1 MKTKKQYGESN
12 DLNLKTVIA
21 LSRSNNKMQKRS
33 NAIFR
38 DAGLT
43 TMQFS
48 VLEVLYH
55 KGDLKIGEIISKI
68 LATGGNMT
76 VVINNLEK
84 EKLIEKCPDPKDS
97 RASVISITEKGK
109 KKMEDVFPKH
119 LQDLEIFFSKI
130 TEEEKKNLIQILKKL
145 DE

>member
-1 MKTKKQYGESN
+1 MKTKKHYGESN

-21 LSRSNNKMQKRS
+21 LSRTNNKLQKRS
-33 NAIFR
+33 NTIFR
-38 DAGLT
+38 EAGLT

-55 KGDLKIGEIISKI
+55 KGDLKIGEIIKKI

-84 EKLIEKCPDPKDS
+84 EKLIEKCSDPTDS
-97 RASVISITEKGK
+97 RASVISITDKGK
-109 KKMEDVFPKH
+109 KKMEEIFPKH
-119 LQDLEIFFSKI
+119 LLDLETFFSKI
-130 TEEEKKNLIQILKKL
+130 SEDEKKNLIQILKKL
-145 DE
+145 ND

>member
-1 MKTKKQYGESN
+1 MNIKKSYGEGN

-21 LSRSNNKMQKRS
+21 LSRTNNKMQKRS
-33 NAIFR
+33 NTIFR
-38 DAGLT
+38 EASLT

-55 KGDLKIGEIISKI
+55 KGDLKIGEIIKKI

-84 EKLIEKCPDPKDS
+84 EKLIEKRPDPTDS
-97 RASVISITEKGK
+97 RASVISITDKGK
-109 KKMEDVFPKH
+109 KIMEEIFPNH
-119 LQDLEIFFSKI
+119 LQDLETFFSKI
-130 TEEEKKNLIQILKKL
+130 SEDEKKNLIQILKKL
-145 DE
+145 ND